1 MYSAVQAGE
10 GEKKTCEMLYRVLGG
25 AGVGGENEENTLQ

>member
-1 MYSAVQAGE
+1 VYSAVQAGE

-25 AGVGGENEENTLQ
+25 AGGGGENEENTLQ